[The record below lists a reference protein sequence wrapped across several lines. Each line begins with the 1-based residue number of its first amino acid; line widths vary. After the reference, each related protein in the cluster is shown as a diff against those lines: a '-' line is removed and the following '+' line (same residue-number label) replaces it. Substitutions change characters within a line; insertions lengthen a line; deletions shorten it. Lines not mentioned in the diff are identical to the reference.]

1 MSSSRPKPTSH
12 GRRLGPP
19 VNASVAPEPVAPV
32 VSTLVAAAAGPELPF
47 APLPPEPS
55 DELPLGAGDV
65 VVVVVVPV
73 EDVVVVVVVVVVDT
87 GVKMVVTLWPVMGRP
102 SVTSVAV

>member
-1 MSSSRPKPTSH
+1 
-12 GRRLGPP
+12 

-32 VSTLVAAAAGPELPF
+32 VSTLAAAVVSPELPF
-47 APLPPEPS
+47 APLPPELA
-55 DELPLGAGDV
+55 DELTLEAGDV

-73 EDVVVVVVVVVVDT
+73 GDVVVVLVVVVVVVADAD
-87 GVKMVVTLWPVMGRP
+87 VKVVVTLWPVMGRP